1 MCVSRAAMRTA
12 TGRSRTRSWRC
23 RGAPAARRSDRGDP
37 AERVVQSPRAA
48 SRLAARTAVSS
59 LAAGS
64 TQTATRITSSPAS
77 ARIDQPVGDGVHDA
91 LRDAELRRAPGDPA
105 VEVGRTT
112 VALFRT
118 IVAGRTAF
126 PAPRH
131 AMTGAWPGPGDA
143 NAAAAAAA
151 VGDPRLPMT
160 RFTWLPFG
168 TSPDHASPN
177 EPSTWSAKPG
187 IGGTVSEPAAP
198 CRSGPG
204 SLIPRSIGDSVPA
217 SLPPDGRRR
226 PWGRRGS

>member
-1 MCVSRAAMRTA
+1 MRTA

-23 RGAPAARRSDRGDP
+23 RGAASSSPIRSRRSPWR
-37 AERVVQSPRAA
+37 ASSRALRAA

-77 ARIDQPVGDGVHDA
+77 AGSISPSATASMTPSAMPSCAAPQVIRPWRSDA
-91 LRDAELRRAPGDPA
+91 
-105 VEVGRTT
+105 T
-112 VALFRT
+112 VALLRT

-187 IGGTVSEPAAP
+187 IGGTVSEPAGA